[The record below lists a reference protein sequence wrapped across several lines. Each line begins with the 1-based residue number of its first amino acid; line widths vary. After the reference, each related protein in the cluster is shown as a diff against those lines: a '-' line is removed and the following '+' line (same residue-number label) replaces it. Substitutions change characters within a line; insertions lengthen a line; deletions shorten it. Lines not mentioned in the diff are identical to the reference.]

1 MPRGKRKP
9 ALQRID
15 EQMSKVD
22 SALEIHK
29 TKISELQAQK
39 KELLS
44 QKKKYQMENLYSK
57 IQDSGKSV
65 DEILKF
71 VKA

>member
-22 SALEIHK
+22 SALEVHK
-29 TKISELQAQK
+29 AKISELQAQK

-65 DEILKF
+65 DEVLKL